1 MVPKPLRA
9 VPVFGLLTISWFSCS
24 QVPHSRDGTRT
35 HASLSDNPVTK
46 TASSVHLS
54 QKSLCCSTTIV
65 LQWIERGGMQGG
77 GWESLFVTH
86 PYWACPNRLRTT
98 QQCWAVMTA
107 PQAKAAI
114 SSRLAFWV
122 KLWVGYLTVPSH
134 ASAKQRTARHQCVP
148 MTAAKLGHFWHE
160 LSHRGTGK
168 AVVWDTFWLWG
179 GKVSKRFK
187 IINSKLFKEQK
198 MPMWGTHIRNT
209 CVISFVE

>member
-1 MVPKPLRA
+1 MLPSPT
-9 VPVFGLLTISWFSCS
+9 LLWWDPNTRLSIRQPRHKNSFFS
-24 QVPHSRDGTRT
+24 
-35 HASLSDNPVTK
+35 ASLTEKPVLHHNNSIPVDRK
-46 TASSVHLS
+46 R
-54 QKSLCCSTTIV
+54 
-65 LQWIERGGMQGG
+65 RGARRG

-98 QQCWAVMTA
+98 QQRWAVMTA

-134 ASAKQRTARHQCVP
+134 ASAKQLTARHQCVP
-148 MTAAKLGHFWHE
+148 MTAAKLGHFWRE
-160 LSHRGTGK
+160 LSRRGTGK

-179 GKVSKRFK
+179 GKVSRRFK

-209 CVISFVE
+209 FVISFVE